1 MSCFFSII
9 IPVYNTEQYL
19 PRALDSILKQ
29 TFDANKIEVIVV
41 NDGSPKSEECR
52 DIVKDYSKKLNIK
65 FVDNEKNQGLFI
77 TRKLGVANV
86 SDEVRYLL
94 HLDSDDYLNNN
105 ACKILYE
112 DIKKNGDAD
121 YIEFCFCGLRD
132 NIQTSNFN
140 GINTQERTLEGVL
153 STKQNHNVCNKCF
166 NTSFVK
172 ELYKSMPDF
181 YLYYNEDYYQMGII
195 DYYAKRKRFIESS
208 LYIYVLEIG
217 ITGVKKYDKGKL
229 RKIFT
234 SIYNVE
240 KQLCDFYQEKNCGVY
255 IPMVK
260 MYSQHLYDSCFNRCE
275 INDFFDV
282 YVEILGVE
290 KFKLFAVSYF
300 DRLNETIRTY
310 EKKMKLL
317 LPIKIVI
324 APFRAFY
331 RFCKKCNEKE
341 V

>member
-1 MSCFFSII
+1 MFFFSII

-19 PRALDSILKQ
+19 PRALDSILNQ
-29 TFDANKIEVIVV
+29 TFDTNRVEIVVV
-41 NDGSPKSEECR
+41 NDGSPKVTECDEIIKEYSSKININYIKNEVNQGTHIARKIAMIHVTSEAGYTLFL
-52 DIVKDYSKKLNIK
+52 DPDD
-65 FVDNEKNQGLFI
+65 FFEKNAL
-77 TRKLGVANV
+77 
-86 SDEVRYLL
+86 S
-94 HLDSDDYLNNN
+94 
-105 ACKILYE
+105 ILY
-112 DIKKNGDAD
+112 DDVLKNGDAD

-172 ELYKSMPDF
+172 ELYKSMPNF
-181 YLYYNEDYYQMGII
+181 YLCYNEDYYQMGII

-240 KQLCDFYQEKNCGVY
+240 KQLCDFYQEKNCEVY

-290 KFKLFAVSYF
+290 KFKMFAVSYF
-300 DRLNETIRTY
+300 DRLNGIIRTY